1 MKSIL
6 TACCAILCIAGCN
19 SGVKP
24 DANVQSVILNDN
36 IREAQ
41 SRGDYRLYA
50 TSGRRLVFPG
60 IDNSQ
65 FEKVMKRCGKKY
77 LPTMGDVVRTTLE
90 KNERTKNFQYMSL
103 FNKRMIVDCFNQTK
117 S

>member
-1 MKSIL
+1 MRSIF
-6 TACCAILCIAGCN
+6 TAFFTILCIAGCN

-24 DANVQSVILNDN
+24 EANIQSVILNDN
-36 IREAQ
+36 IKEAHSQ
-41 SRGDYRLYA
+41 GDYRLYA

-60 IDNSQ
+60 IDSSQ
-65 FEKVMKRCGKKY
+65 FKDVIKRCGKKY
-77 LPTMGDVVRTTLE
+77 LPKMGDVVKTTLE

-103 FNKRMIVDCFNQTK
+103 FNKRMIVDCFNQTN